1 MSNFQKE
8 LTELINSHCLENES
22 DSPDFILAEYM
33 LDTLDAYNDAVKK
46 REAWYGRKTVMDSPQ
61 KEPISAEGYDCDC
74 RD

>member
-8 LTELINSHCLENES
+8 LQELINKHCLENES

-46 REAWYGRKTVMDSPQ
+46 RENWYGRKLSCV
-61 KEPISAEGYDCDC
+61 EPKAV
-74 RD
+74 

>member
-46 REAWYGRKTVMDSPQ
+46 REAWYGRKTVEA
-61 KEPISAEGYDCDC
+61 KTSAVDV
-74 RD
+74 